1 MKNRDQMEQLRL
13 VIRFYRKFIELEDK
27 FDGIDKENYSEVVE
41 MFVDKIFPE
50 LKRIMLKD
58 NHFFKKRYFNMI
70 DLLDGQRFRFEEGS
84 YDITEFLFKFL
95 YRTRVHSLLLS
106 KEVCEEIESNNEDRK
121 YVTISFSPEIYRYD
135 YNNWITFVRILRDR
149 FSEFLNE
156 QGFLK
161 KSRKVK

>member
-13 VIRFYRKFIELEDK
+13 VIRFYRRFVELEDK
-27 FDGIDKENYSEVVE
+27 FGGIDIDNYTEFVE
-41 MFVDKIFPE
+41 IFVNKILPE

-70 DLLDGQRFRFEEGS
+70 DVLDGQRFRFEEGS
-84 YDITEFLFKFL
+84 DDFTDFLFKFL

-121 YVTISFSPEIYRYD
+121 YVTISFSPEEYKED
-135 YNNWITFVRILRDR
+135 YNNWITFIRILRDR
-149 FSEFLNE
+149 FCVFLDKQE
-156 QGFLK
+156 LVK
-161 KSRKVK
+161 KSRIVK